1 MNDALRDLVIRLR
14 EMPPCLERD
23 IVLFRWKF
31 RNWPP
36 AGLFSTAHGGDA
48 SGNFLRALDG
58 DFDWPETAVCEGKTI
73 VLEYE
78 KNFNAFVKWAK
89 VQLADSAAVS

>member
-1 MNDALRDLVIRLR
+1 MDSNLKDLILRLR
-14 EMPPCLERD
+14 EMQPGLDRD
-23 IVLFRWKF
+23 MVLFQWKH

-36 AGLFSTAHGGDA
+36 AGIFSTAHGGEA

-58 DFDWPETAVCEGKTI
+58 DFDWPETAQYEGKTI

-78 KNFNAFVKWAK
+78 KNFNAFVKWTK
-89 VQLADSAAVS
+89 QQLTTK